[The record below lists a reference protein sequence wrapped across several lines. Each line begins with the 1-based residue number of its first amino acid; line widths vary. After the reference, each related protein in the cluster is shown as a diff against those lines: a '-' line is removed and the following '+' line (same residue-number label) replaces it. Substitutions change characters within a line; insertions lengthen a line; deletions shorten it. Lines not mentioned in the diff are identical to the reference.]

1 MAEGEEPALFTK
13 VTVYSL
19 LACVAQFAVGFVFA
33 QKWGNK
39 CSAAD
44 RWVLVWLFYDAIVH
58 FTLVSTKV
66 HTGTFTFYLF
76 VTVCSPLLLDRA
88 GGTLRLHVTCWKC
101 GDF

>member
-39 CSAAD
+39 CSAVD

-66 HTGTFTFYLF
+66 HVGTFTFYLP
-76 VTVCSPLLLDRA
+76 VTVCSPLA
-88 GGTLRLHVTCWKC
+88 V
-101 GDF
+101 